1 MKRSA
6 LLASLT
12 AATLAVVASLLAVPV
27 AALDLSPSAVTI
39 EGGLSEDRVD
49 ANRYGANLRWDLK
62 PQWFQVGDWH
72 MVSFVEFGINVWD
85 SSKGRTGEN
94 SLVDFGLTPVFRYQQ
109 NPTSGFAPFV
119 EVGVGLHL
127 HTRNEINDKDFDIPF
142 AFGSHMGLGARFG
155 GKGEYELM
163 YRYQHQSDAGLGD
176 RNPGINFHILSL
188 GMHF

>member
-62 PQWFQVGDWH
+62 PQWFQVA
-72 MVSFVEFGINVWD
+72 
-85 SSKGRTGEN
+85 RA
-94 SLVDFGLTPVFRYQQ
+94 SLAACP
-109 NPTSGFAPFV
+109 
-119 EVGVGLHL
+119 
-127 HTRNEINDKDFDIPF
+127 
-142 AFGSHMGLGARFG
+142 
-155 GKGEYELM
+155 
-163 YRYQHQSDAGLGD
+163 
-176 RNPGINFHILSL
+176 
-188 GMHF
+188 